1 MTLRFAPNL
10 SLLWAGL
17 PLADRFERAAAA
29 GFGAVELWWPGD
41 DDALAL
47 PGLTERW
54 GLHLALL
61 NFDAGDMPG
70 GDRGLAADPGR
81 VAQLRANVP
90 LALRIAQECGCSRLN
105 LLAGLRDE
113 RYPLAEQLRLARD
126 NVRGPPTRRRGRAAR
141 SWSKWSFSGK
151 TDPTCSRRSAAAAGF
166 VREVARENVRLQ
178 YDAYHMQRMEGDLTT
193 TLDTYWELISHIQ
206 VADVPGRGEPA
217 PVSSTYPVPV
227 RSPGRQGL
235 RRLDRAGVPAV
246 HRSPRGLFGWLEL
259 LGLPAATGRRGPG
272 HERACERIGKYSAS
286 ANADSERQRGVLMS
300 EGLGTIGFVGLG
312 VMGLPMAANL
322 LAAGADL
329 VVYNRTR
336 PARDELA
343 AQGAA
348 SAGSPAEVVSKAD
361 LIIAMLPDDAA
372 VRDVVRDELLPAARP
387 GTLIVDMS
395 TVSPELSRE
404 LAADAAS
411 RGARMLDAP
420 VSGGDVGAREGT
432 LSIMVGGE
440 AADLERARPALEVL
454 GGSIVHCGPAGA
466 GRGGQ
471 GLQPDGRGD
480 HHRRDQRGPRARHQA
495 GRRPADHP

>member
-70 GDRGLAADPGR
+70 GDRGLAADPDR

-126 NVRGPPTRRRGRAAR
+126 NVLWAADQAAR
-141 SWSKWSFSGK
+141 AG
-151 TDPTCSRRSAAAAGF
+151 CQVLVEAVNSRENGPYLLTTTAAAAGF

-206 VADVPGRGEPA
+206 VADVPGRGEPGTGELNYRYLFDHLDGKGYDGWIGLEYR
-217 PVSSTYPVPV
+217 PST
-227 RSPGRQGL
+227 
-235 RRLDRAGVPAV
+235 GVPED
-246 HRSPRGLFGWLEL
+246 SFGWLEL
-259 LGLPAATGRRGPG
+259 LGRPRGHGQKESRR
-272 HERACERIGKYSAS
+272 A
-286 ANADSERQRGVLMS
+286 
-300 EGLGTIGFVGLG
+300 
-312 VMGLPMAANL
+312 
-322 LAAGADL
+322 
-329 VVYNRTR
+329 
-336 PARDELA
+336 
-343 AQGAA
+343 
-348 SAGSPAEVVSKAD
+348 
-361 LIIAMLPDDAA
+361 
-372 VRDVVRDELLPAARP
+372 
-387 GTLIVDMS
+387 
-395 TVSPELSRE
+395 
-404 LAADAAS
+404 
-411 RGARMLDAP
+411 
-420 VSGGDVGAREGT
+420 
-432 LSIMVGGE
+432 
-440 AADLERARPALEVL
+440 
-454 GGSIVHCGPAGA
+454 
-466 GRGGQ
+466 
-471 GLQPDGRGD
+471 
-480 HHRRDQRGPRARHQA
+480 
-495 GRRPADHP
+495 